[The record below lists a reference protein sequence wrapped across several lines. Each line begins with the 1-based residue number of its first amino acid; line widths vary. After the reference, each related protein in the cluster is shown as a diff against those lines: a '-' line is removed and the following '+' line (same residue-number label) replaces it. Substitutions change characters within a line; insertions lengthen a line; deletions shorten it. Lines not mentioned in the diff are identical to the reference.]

1 MLMEKTRLDLE
12 YIIRTSDHILY
23 NCISTP
29 SGLEEWFAD
38 EVNIRGDIF
47 TFFWEGEERKAQLM
61 STKKNQS
68 VKFHWLEDGKDKTYF
83 ELRIKIDEMTGEV
96 ALLVTDF
103 CDNGDE
109 DEAKML
115 WDSSV
120 ENLKRNIGG

>member
-1 MLMEKTRLDLE
+1 MLMEKTKLDLE

-38 EVNIRGDIF
+38 EVNIRGDVF
-47 TFFWEGEERKAQLM
+47 TFIWEGEERKAQLM
-61 STKKNQS
+61 STKKNQN
-68 VKFHWLEDGKDKTYF
+68 VKFHWLEDGKEKTYF
-83 ELRIKIDEMTGEV
+83 EMRIKIDEMTGEV

-103 CDNGDE
+103 CENGDE
-109 DEAKML
+109 EETKML

-120 ENLKRNIGG
+120 ENLKRTIGG

>member
-1 MLMEKTRLDLE
+1 MLMEKTKLDLE

-38 EVNIRGDIF
+38 EVNIRGDVF
-47 TFFWEGEERKAQLM
+47 TFIWEGEERKAQLM

-83 ELRIKIDEMTGEV
+83 EMRIKIDEMTGEV

-103 CDNGDE
+103 CENGDE
-109 DEAKML
+109 EETKML